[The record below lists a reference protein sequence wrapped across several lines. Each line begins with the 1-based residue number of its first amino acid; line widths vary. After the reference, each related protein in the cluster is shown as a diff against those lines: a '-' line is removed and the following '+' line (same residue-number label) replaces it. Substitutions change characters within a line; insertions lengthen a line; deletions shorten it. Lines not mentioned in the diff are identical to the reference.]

1 MRVLARIYRRYAL
14 SWRTRVTGT
23 IKNLDPTGHGII
35 QGDDGSKVPF
45 LFIDILSRKVL
56 VLGQRVTFSVRRV
69 QDNAFAENIS
79 YEAARRADA
88 RT

>member
-1 MRVLARIYRRYAL
+1 M
-14 SWRTRVTGT
+14 TGT
-23 IKNLDPTGHGII
+23 IKSLDPTGHGII

-56 VLGQRVTFSVRRV
+56 ALGQRVTFSVRRV
-69 QDNAFAENIS
+69 QDNAFAENIAHEIERS
-79 YEAARRADA
+79 PGA